1 MFVIRATDVNDAYVQ
16 GYKLLD
22 EVGVREDSRAGEVL
36 RSPEPV
42 TTRYTFPTRRVLFEA
57 NRDANPFF
65 HLFEALWILAGRQDV
80 QFLTQFNKRMAEF
93 SDDGFTFHGA
103 YGARLRGAF
112 DNDSLTVAVRK
123 LKKDP
128 NSRRVYCGIWD
139 PIYDLETESKDIPC
153 NLGIKFEIQ
162 QGALHAIVYNRSNDM
177 IWGAYG
183 ANIVQF
189 SMIQEYV
196 AARLRV
202 PVGSLTQVSGNFH
215 AYTAVY
221 EKHRAYTRPLNPY
234 ETGEVEPFPLVE
246 DPKTWDEDL
255 HTFLADPASFAIR
268 NIWFHRVGR
277 PMWFAWSAW
286 KKKDFQMALAILE
299 NCVASDWRLAATQW
313 LLRRVKA

>member
-1 MFVIRATDVNDAYVQ
+1 MFVIRALDVNDAYMQ

-22 EVGVREDSRAGEVL
+22 EVGVREPSRAGEVL

-42 TTRYTFPTRRVLFEA
+42 ATRYAMPLQRVLFDSS
-57 NRDANPFF
+57 RDANPFF
-65 HLFEALWILAGRQDV
+65 HLFESLWILAGRQDV
-80 QFLTQFNKRMAEF
+80 AFLTQFNKRMSEF
-93 SDDGFTFHGA
+93 SDDGRTFYGA

-112 DNDSLTVAVRK
+112 DNDSLHVAIDK
-123 LKKDP
+123 LKKEP

-139 PIYDLETESKDIPC
+139 PTYDLETESKDIPC

-162 QGALHAIVYNRSNDM
+162 RGALQAIVYNRSNDM

-196 AARLRV
+196 AANLGV
-202 PVGSLTQVSGNFH
+202 PVGALTQVSGNFH

-221 EKHRAYTRPLNPY
+221 EKHRPYTRPLNPY
-234 ETGEVEPFPLVE
+234 QTGDAAPFPLI
-246 DPKTWDEDL
+246 DTPDLWDEDL
-255 HTFLADPASFAIR
+255 QIFLEDPASFAIR

-277 PMWFAWSAW
+277 PMWFAWDAW
-286 KKKDFQMALAILE
+286 KRKDFQMAYAILG
-299 NCVASDWRLAATQW
+299 NCAATDWRNAATQW
-313 LLRRVKA
+313 LGRREPV